1 MEHGPGE
8 AWSAPLA
15 SKACVDDVRA
25 LDGRKVGAVFFVQVF
40 SGQSPRGPVWT
51 PWPKTLGSDVKGAQV
66 KRVLTLGAGL
76 PQLRGCVWV
85 CTQAL

>member
-8 AWSAPLA
+8 SWSAPLA
-15 SKACVDDVRA
+15 SKACVDDRRV

-40 SGQSPRGPVWT
+40 LGQSPRGPART
-51 PWPKTLGSDVKGAQV
+51 PRPETLGSDVEGAQV

-76 PQLRGCVWV
+76 PQLRGCAWV